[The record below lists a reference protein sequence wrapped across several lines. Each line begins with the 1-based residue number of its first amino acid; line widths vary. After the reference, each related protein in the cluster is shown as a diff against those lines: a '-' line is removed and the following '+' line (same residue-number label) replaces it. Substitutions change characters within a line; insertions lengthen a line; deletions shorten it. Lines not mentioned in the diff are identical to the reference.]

1 MSDLSSS
8 AIRTVQ
14 QAQLAYCKFVS
25 PNDAGA
31 TGGHQCGYLVGK
43 KAKKILFS
51 EPGKKGDFLDR
62 VVKILWQDDFTT
74 ESHFKYYGQKTRNEY
89 RITRFGRGF
98 PFLTDEHIGD
108 LFVLAKFSE
117 DYYKAYDLNTED
129 DINDFLSYF
138 NLSPSDTNN
147 LINVVSTEDNVN
159 QDDKLAQQIEKFVS
173 QYSEF
178 PSTSMMSEGA
188 RLCYNNA
195 FRIDE
200 NQLCTKPDQILL
212 KWIETEYTLFS
223 KIEEKIYGYVLQKPF
238 DSLKDFIN
246 TALGVLNSRKS
257 RAGKSLEHHLSSIF
271 SSNHLIFEEQA
282 ITEDKKKPDFLFP
295 NSIAYHDILFPAGDL
310 IVLGAKT
317 TCKDRWR
324 QVLTEA
330 NRVDIKYLFTLQQG
344 VSSNQMR
351 EMLDSKLQL
360 VIPQEYKNCF
370 PASYRSNLLNLHDFI
385 GLVKEKQSNLPKSY
399 LIN

>member
-1 MSDLSSS
+1 MSELSNS
-8 AIRTVQ
+8 AIRNVQ
-14 QAQLAYCKFVS
+14 QAQLAYCKFVT

-31 TGGHQCGYLVGK
+31 TGSHQCGYLVGK
-43 KAKKILFS
+43 KAKTILFS

-62 VVKILWQDDFTT
+62 TVKILWQDDFTT
-74 ESHFKYYGQKTRNEY
+74 ESHFKYYGQKSRNEY
-89 RITRFGRGF
+89 RITRFGKGF
-98 PFLTDEHIGD
+98 PFLNDEHIGD
-108 LFVLAKFSE
+108 LLVLAKFSE
-117 DYYKAYDLNTED
+117 DYYKAYDLSTEEE
-129 DINDFLSYF
+129 INDFLSFF
-138 NLSPSDTNN
+138 NMSPAETNN
-147 LINVVSTEDNVN
+147 LINITNAEEENCQDNRLVE
-159 QDDKLAQQIEKFVS
+159 QMEIFVS

-178 PSTSMMSEGA
+178 PTTAKMSEGA
-188 RLCYNNA
+188 RLCYDNA
-195 FRIDE
+195 FKINE
-200 NQLCTKPDQILL
+200 SQLCKIPDQILL

-271 SSNHLIFEEQA
+271 KANHLIFEEQA

-295 NSIAYHDILFPAGDL
+295 NSIAYHDILFPADDL

-344 VSSNQMR
+344 VSSNQMK
-351 EMLDSKLQL
+351 EMIDSKLQL
-360 VIPQEYKNCF
+360 VIPQEYRNCF
-370 PASYRSNLLNLHDFI
+370 PAPYRSNLLNLHDFI
-385 GLVKEKQSNLPKSY
+385 GFVKEKQANLPKSY